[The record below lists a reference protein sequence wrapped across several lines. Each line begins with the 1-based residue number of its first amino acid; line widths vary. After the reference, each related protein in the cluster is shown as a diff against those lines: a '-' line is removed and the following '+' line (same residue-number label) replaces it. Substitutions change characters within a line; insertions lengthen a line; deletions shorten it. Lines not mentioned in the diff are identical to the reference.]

1 MNFLT
6 NWLTEPSK
14 EAQILEVTVQCE
26 KEAFIEYLEDLDP
39 ERNQS
44 QLEWNTDVYH
54 PERLSD
60 QSVFI

>member
-1 MNFLT
+1 MP
-6 NWLTEPSK
+6 EPSK

-60 QSVFI
+60 KSVFI